1 MEAEKVKTWLD
12 EKETLQKGYAASLV
26 SLNDQFH
33 WSHTTDKI
41 TYPKRFYF
49 ILIYL
54 ISFNFIY
61 LFPFHSP
68 FQLFSFSL
76 IVFLNFMSLNIF
88 LL

>member
-54 ISFNFIY
+54 SKFKFHLSLSHSILHFSF
-61 LFPFHSP
+61 FPFH
-68 FQLFSFSL
+68 
-76 IVFLNFMSLNIF
+76 
-88 LL
+88 